1 MSILASILVLFL
13 TETLGRPLPQ
23 TIREVEQWTRNLTP
37 EERQRFI
44 ESKKAAKTR
53 EKEPKL
59 GALAEEV
66 GQNDEN
72 IS

>member
-1 MSILASILVLFL
+1 MSILAAILTLFL

-37 EERQRFI
+37 EEKQRFI

-53 EKEPKL
+53 EKESKL
-59 GALAEEV
+59 GVLAEED
-66 GQNDEN
+66 GQNEN
-72 IS
+72 MS